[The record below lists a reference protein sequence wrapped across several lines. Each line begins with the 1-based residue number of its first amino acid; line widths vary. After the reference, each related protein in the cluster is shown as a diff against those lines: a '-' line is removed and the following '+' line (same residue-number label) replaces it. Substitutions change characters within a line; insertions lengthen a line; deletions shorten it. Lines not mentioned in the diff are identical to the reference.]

1 MTLQEEVM
9 TAKRKRH
16 KPEFKAQVALE
27 AYNGDKTINQPASE
41 HEVAVV
47 QISQWKR
54 QLLQRVPEVF
64 GRTRPEVDPEA
75 LTAPLHQE
83 IGRLKMEL
91 EWLKKNLAM
100 SIDDRRKCI
109 EPSHPEMSIQCQC
122 ELIELNG
129 SSWYY
134 QTTPAPLCQDS
145 CPVH

>member
-27 AYNGDKTINQPASE
+27 AYNGDKTINQLASE
-41 HEVAVV
+41 HEVVVV

-75 LTAPLHQE
+75 LTAPLYQE

-91 EWLKKNLAM
+91 EWLKK
-100 SIDDRRKCI
+100 IW
-109 EPSHPEMSIQCQC
+109 QCP
-122 ELIELNG
+122 LTTDG
-129 SSWYY
+129 S
-134 QTTPAPLCQDS
+134 A
-145 CPVH
+145 

>member
-27 AYNGDKTINQPASE
+27 AYKGDKTINQLASE
-41 HEVAVV
+41 HEVVVV

-64 GRTRPEVDPEA
+64 GRTQPEV
-75 LTAPLHQE
+75 LTVPLYQE

-91 EWLKKNLAM
+91 EWLKK
-100 SIDDRRKCI
+100 IW
-109 EPSHPEMSIQCQC
+109 QCP
-122 ELIELNG
+122 LTTDG
-129 SSWYY
+129 S
-134 QTTPAPLCQDS
+134 A
-145 CPVH
+145 

>member
-27 AYNGDKTINQPASE
+27 AYNGDKTINQPTSE

-64 GRTRPEVDPEA
+64 GRT
-75 LTAPLHQE
+75 
-83 IGRLKMEL
+83 
-91 EWLKKNLAM
+91 
-100 SIDDRRKCI
+100 
-109 EPSHPEMSIQCQC
+109 
-122 ELIELNG
+122 
-129 SSWYY
+129 
-134 QTTPAPLCQDS
+134 
-145 CPVH
+145 